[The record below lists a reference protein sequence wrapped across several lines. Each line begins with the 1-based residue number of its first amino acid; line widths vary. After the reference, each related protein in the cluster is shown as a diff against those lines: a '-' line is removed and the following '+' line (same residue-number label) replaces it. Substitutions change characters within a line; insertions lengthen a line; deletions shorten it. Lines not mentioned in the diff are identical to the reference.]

1 MIQIATVGD
10 TQEVVKIGLGKILP
24 DKLYIIHTPNER
36 TKKELTAELKQAK
49 EDGNENY
56 AKTLKTKQYETNAK
70 SLKKEIENDFK
81 IPVELLSVHKFES
94 NQVINSILSVINK
107 EQKIK
112 RRDKKDF
119 VINITGGT
127 KAMVAGAACAAYLA
141 QARMYYVLHPTEA
154 RGKEL
159 VRELPV
165 PGRAQNNSKG
175 KDVKTSAIILSKLRE
190 FDRPCSNKEFLLYL
204 VETKTKFPFV
214 KKDPKTKMEITELR
228 TFENRGQLLSYH
240 FGKLLDAELIVII
253 KNLRINIGSRQR
265 DRRINTIDLTES
277 GRYYADYPE
286 IIGDV
291 LW

>member
-10 TQEVVKIGLGKILP
+10 THEVVKIGLGKILP
-24 DKLYIIHTPNER
+24 DKLYIIHTTNER
-36 TKKELTAELKQAK
+36 TKKELTTELKKAK

-56 AKTLKTKQYETNAK
+56 AKLLKIKQYETNAK

-94 NQVINSILSVINK
+94 SQVINSILAVIDK

-141 QARMYYVLHPTEA
+141 QTRMYYVLHPTEA
-154 RGKEL
+154 KGKEL

-165 PGRAQNNSKG
+165 PGRAENNSKG

-190 FDRPCSNKEFLLYL
+190 FDRPCSNKEFLEYL
-204 VETKTKFPFV
+204 VDTKIKFPFV

-228 TFENRGQLLSYH
+228 TFENKAQLLSYH
-240 FGKLLDAELIVII
+240 LGKLLNAELIVIVT
-253 KNLRINIGSRQR
+253 NIRTNPDSRKK
-265 DRRINTIDLTES
+265 DRRQNTIALTES
-277 GRYYADYPE
+277 GKHYADYPD
-286 IIGDV
+286 ILGDV
-291 LW
+291 L

>member
-1 MIQIATVGD
+1 LIQIATVGD

-24 DKLYIIHTPNER
+24 DKLYIIHTTNER
-36 TKKELTAELKQAK
+36 TKTELTTELKQAK

-56 AKTLKTKQYETNAK
+56 TKFLKIKQYETNAK

-94 NQVINSILSVINK
+94 NQVINSILSVIDK

-165 PGRAQNNSKG
+165 PGRAENNSRG
-175 KDVKTSAIILSKLRE
+175 KNVKTSSIILSKLRE
-190 FDRPCSNKEFLLYL
+190 FGRPCSNKEFLEYL
-204 VETKTKFPFV
+204 VNSKTKFPHV
-214 KKDPKTKMEITELR
+214 VKDPKTKEEIIVLKN
-228 TFENRGQLLSYH
+228 FENKPQLLSYH
-240 FGKLLDAELIVII
+240 LGLLLNADLIVILS
-253 KNLRINIGSRQR
+253 NLRVNPDSRKK
-265 DRRINTIDLTES
+265 DRRQNTIALTDS
-277 GRYYADYPE
+277 GQYYADYPD
-286 IIGDV
+286 ILGDI
-291 LW
+291 L